1 MKFFDRLA
9 LLVKADAHGVL
20 EQLEERSL
28 LAKQHL
34 REAELELQ
42 RKRARSEALE
52 DESRRLA
59 EEAERLE
66 AEIAALDEDVALALS
81 RGEEDLA
88 RFAVRRLLP
97 KRRAAEELRRRLAEI
112 IELRGRVLAK
122 LESQER
128 EFEELQRKVRARLAA
143 LREEDTARAVV
154 AETPVADEEVEIELL
169 RRRSS
174 SAARETGVEE
184 VR

>member
-34 REAELELQ
+34 REAELELG

-52 DESRRLA
+52 EESRRLA

-66 AEIAALDEDVALALS
+66 AETAALDRDVALALAG
-81 RGEEDLA
+81 GEEELA
-88 RFAVRRLLP
+88 RFALRRLLP
-97 KRRAAEELRRRLAEI
+97 KRRAADELRRRTAEI
-112 IELRGRVLAK
+112 VELRTRVLAR

-128 EFEELQRKVRARLAA
+128 EFEDLQRRVRARLAA
-143 LREEDTARAVV
+143 LRDEDSARALI
-154 AETPVADEEVEIELL
+154 AETPVAEEEVEIELL
-169 RRRSS
+169 RRRTASES
-174 SAARETGVEE
+174 GVEE

>member
-34 REAELELQ
+34 REAELELG

-52 DESRRLA
+52 EESRRLA

-66 AEIAALDEDVALALS
+66 AETAALDRDVALALAG
-81 RGEEDLA
+81 GEEELA
-88 RFAVRRLLP
+88 RFALRRLLP
-97 KRRAAEELRRRLAEI
+97 KRRAAEIVELRT
-112 IELRGRVLAK
+112 RVLAR

-128 EFEELQRKVRARLAA
+128 EFEDLQRRVRARLAA
-143 LREEDTARAVV
+143 LRDEDSARALI
-154 AETPVADEEVEIELL
+154 AETPVAEEEVEIELL
-169 RRRSS
+169 RRRTASES
-174 SAARETGVEE
+174 GVEE